1 MARTLVWSESGPSYV
16 SRADADEDLPF
27 EIESIDLERLAEE
40 VIVLLKR
47 ELRLERERQGT
58 FSEWR

>member
-1 MARTLVWSESGPSYV
+1 MLERSESGPAYV
-16 SRADADEDLPF
+16 SRASAGEAEPF
-27 EIESIDLERLAEE
+27 QIESIDLERLAEE

-47 ELRLERERQGT
+47 ELRLERERLGT

>member
-1 MARTLVWSESGPSYV
+1 MARTLSRSESGPAYV
-16 SRADADEDLPF
+16 SRANGDEDPPF

-47 ELRLERERQGT
+47 ELRLERERKGT